1 MTKVSELR
9 NFPIIDLKLGIKSS
23 MPKVKSTVALLLLL
37 STIFENTDSI
47 NYSKTNEEGEIVLS
61 EEIFERILSK
71 YEQLLSEEEIDSNQF
86 REILNQNYLFTSQI
100 EALIVTFELCYEL
113 ARFSFEDST
122 LSYSAE
128 RTGGKR
134 FPKIISY
141 TSQIDYLNLIF
152 SGDEIKYHR
161 LLLNWIGFENI
172 SIDRDSEL
180 KLIKFLTLNSENSV
194 YKLVYNEQD
203 IVFNNFSIYEDLLNG
218 NSSIDI
224 KSDKESKGSLRILS
238 NILKED
244 LNYYLKIHNGEVISN
259 VSNVELES
267 YRNRIEKYFEL
278 ENKRLALSQV
288 DFKLERESEE
298 INNISDEE
306 IKGRP
311 YPYPLQQIH
320 FGAPGTG
327 KSYSLAQII
336 GESYEG
342 YKDTDDNPYV
352 FRTTVH
358 NEYSYYDFVGNI
370 MPKSED
376 GAIDYTFVPGIF
388 TLALEKA
395 LTNPQNDIYLIIEEM
410 SRGNIAAIFG
420 DIFQLLD
427 RDDEGVSEYRI
438 NNAMISDY
446 INRVVDGERVNA
458 TVTLDKIYLPRNL
471 HILGTANTSDQNVN
485 VLDTAFKRR
494 FGFVYQSVKPAD
506 KDGQLLNAYTLEL
519 SNRRFEWNEFY
530 QKLNLFIVNSEK
542 GLGLTEDKQLGQFFV
557 KFKQPTADSTDEERH
572 QIVTANFD
580 AIRNKVLNYL
590 WEDVQSVA
598 MTEQKIFNHD
608 LTAFSSL
615 YELFD
620 DKKRPTVK
628 EIFSEEFMTFYDHEE
643 LG

>member
-1 MTKVSELR
+1 MKLR
-9 NFPIIDLKLGIKSS
+9 NLAD
-23 MPKVKSTVALLLLL
+23 
-37 STIFENTDSI
+37 IF
-47 NYSKTNEEGEIVLS
+47 
-61 EEIFERILSK
+61 
-71 YEQLLSEEEIDSNQF
+71 
-86 REILNQNYLFTSQI
+86 
-100 EALIVTFELCYEL
+100 
-113 ARFSFEDST
+113 
-122 LSYSAE
+122 
-128 RTGGKR
+128 
-134 FPKIISY
+134 
-141 TSQIDYLNLIF
+141 
-152 SGDEIKYHR
+152 
-161 LLLNWIGFENI
+161 
-172 SIDRDSEL
+172 DR
-180 KLIKFLTLNSENSV
+180 
-194 YKLVYNEQD
+194 QD
-203 IVFNNFSIYEDLLNG
+203 IVVKEFLKRDQTELRLTLEFKNKYKELVTNHGGEIYFEEFSAKLKTSTDKIIFIPNQWFYLAYLATPFYSEFTNYRTLILKNSDGIDLGKFCSDAKSGNVDEDLFQKLTLGIDEQDAALLKKFLSNYKWWHG
-218 NSSIDI
+218 GKTIDRGDSFVSPVLSLLYLVNVSAGYVADITQQLVDYSFELDNSS
-224 KSDKESKGSLRILS
+224 R
-238 NILKED
+238 
-244 LNYYLKIHNGEVISN
+244 YFVIP
-259 VSNVELES
+259 E
-267 YRNRIEKYFEL
+267 
-278 ENKRLALSQV
+278 
-288 DFKLERESEE
+288 
-298 INNISDEE
+298 ISDSQEVDVFE
-306 IKGRP
+306 PLPQYDITCNQR
-311 YPYPLQQIH
+311 PYPLQQIH

-342 YKDTDDNPYV
+342 YKDTDDNPFV

-376 GAIDYTFVPGIF
+376 GAIDYTFIPGIF

-446 INRVVDGERVNA
+446 INRTEIKDGEEEKVNNIA
-458 TVTLDKIYLPRNL
+458 TLDKIYLPRNL

-485 VLDTAFKRR
+485 VIDTAFKRR

-519 SNRRFEWNEFY
+519 SNRSFEWNEFY

-620 DKKRPTVK
+620 DKKRPTIK